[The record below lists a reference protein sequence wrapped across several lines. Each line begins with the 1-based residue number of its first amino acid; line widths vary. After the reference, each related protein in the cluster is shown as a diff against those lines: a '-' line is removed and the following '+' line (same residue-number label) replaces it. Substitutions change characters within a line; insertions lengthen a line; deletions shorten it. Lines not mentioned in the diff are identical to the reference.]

1 MGLIVNTL
9 RVPLQEVSGTLA
21 SGRPVLDLWVTTHLG
36 NRLWTPALWSSLFF
50 GVCLWAFILLGRISP
65 FRAFCICASDRSQL
79 YSTWQQRLWSVHVQY
94 LYYLVILYPFE
105 YRRLVLVLWNHTM

>member
-9 RVPLQEVSGTLA
+9 RVPLQEVSDTLA
-21 SGRPVLDLWVTTHLG
+21 SGRPVLDLWVTTPLG

-50 GVCLWAFILLGRISP
+50 GVRLWAFILLGRISP
-65 FRAFCICASDRSQL
+65 FRAFRICASDRSQL

-94 LYYLVILYPFE
+94 LYYLMILYPFE
-105 YRRLVLVLWNHTM
+105 YRHSMLVLWNHTM